1 MPVQS
6 IVAAVMGDRG
16 TPELLLQGRLSEHT
30 ASLTPRQIAALGA
43 ADIVFTIGHGLEYSV
58 GQLDGSEAVNG
69 KRFVQLELAPGVSL
83 LPIREGAAWEPDT
96 NAPTTAAVIDAN
108 GLVLKADPHIWTDP
122 ANAVAM
128 ARAVAAQLAKAD
140 PGGADVYRQNVEQF
154 STSLQSLGDD
164 IAAEMRPLRAKRFI
178 VFHDAYHYFERRF
191 GLQAAG
197 SISDVSASTP
207 SAARLKSIRDRL
219 VATHAACVFREPQF
233 DDKYV
238 RAITEGTP
246 ARIGVLDGLGAD
258 LTPGPAA
265 YGQLLRN
272 LAASFRNCLTG

>member
-1 MPVQS
+1 
-6 IVAAVMGDRG
+6 MGDRG

-30 ASLTPRQIAALGA
+30 ASLTPHQVAALGR
-43 ADIVFTIGHGLEYSV
+43 ADIVFTIGHGLEYSI

-69 KRFVQLELAPGVSL
+69 KHFVHLELAPGIAL

-96 NAPTTAAVIDAN
+96 DEPAPPAATDAN

-122 ANAVAM
+122 ANAAAM
-128 ARAVAAQLAKAD
+128 ARAVAAELAKAD
-140 PGGADVYRQNVEQF
+140 PDGADIYRRNAEAFAAALTQLSN
-154 STSLQSLGDD
+154 S
-164 IAAEMRPLRAKRFI
+164 IADELRPVQAQRFI

-191 GLQAAG
+191 GLNAAG
-197 SISDVSASTP
+197 SISDVSAANP
-207 SAARLKSIRDRL
+207 SAARLKAIRDRL
-219 VATHAACVFREPQF
+219 IATQAACVFREPQF

-238 RAITEGTP
+238 RTITEGTP

-258 LTPGPAA
+258 LAPGPDA

-272 LAASFRNCLTG
+272 LAASFKSCLSG